1 METTITN
8 DNSIEFLDSDHIHK
22 ENKLLRMHFK
32 ELIERKDLEILSKDQ
47 EIIKLKYEIELLK
60 SVKNANEKHHPPYG
74 N

>member
-1 METTITN
+1 METTIIN

-32 ELIERKDLEILSKDQ
+32 EQLEMKDQ
-47 EIIKLKYEIELLK
+47 EILKLKYELELLK
-60 SVKNANEKHHPPYG
+60 SIKNVNEKHHPPYG